1 MNGADMLVHELR
13 GRGVRYVSCLCGN
26 GLNGFLEA
34 ADRQGIR
41 IIDTRNEQVASF
53 MADTW
58 GKYTRNVG
66 VCVVSSGPG
75 HVNAITGVMNASFD
89 GSPMLL
95 ISGMSPLA
103 TYDMDHFQDI
113 EQVALVA
120 PLCKYARMVES
131 AAKIPYY
138 IQRAFA
144 AAVSG
149 RPGPV
154 HLTIPAD
161 VLAAPVDAGKHAW
174 KNPAPG
180 CVEQNQP
187 ADAQLVRDALALICK
202 ARRPFMV
209 VGSGA
214 FYADAGRELERF
226 AEHTNI
232 PILHMLWDRTCIER
246 PIPQY
251 VGVSKAAIN
260 GAAALLTQA
269 DLVIVVGARAD
280 YRIQYGNPAAYRKDT
295 EFIRIDADDME
306 LTRGMEAAVAIEA
319 DPRSVLRQFNESGN
333 LFPRSAGRTAGLS
346 GKNTIKGLAARN
358 QAWLNRVSAARRAH
372 IARFGKVCRSNAFP
386 IPAARL
392 CAEIKPFLKNDI
404 AFIIDGGNIG
414 QWAHLL
420 LFDRCPAAWM
430 GPGLSGVIAYG
441 IPAAMA
447 IKVSHPDRP
456 ILLLSGD
463 GSATFTIADIERAV
477 AHRLPFVMIIADDG
491 GWGIVRTGQ
500 VETYGKGRDVA
511 SRLGPIRFDLLGKAL
526 GAHGVRIAKAGE
538 IAPAV
543 AKGLKADRPTIIHV
557 PTAHMSPF

>member
-1 MNGADMLVHELR
+1 MNGANLLVHELKAR
-13 GRGVRYVSCLCGN
+13 GTKYVAVLCGN
-26 GLNGFLEA
+26 GLNGFLEV
-34 ADRQGIR
+34 ADRQGLR

-58 GKYTRNVG
+58 GRYTRQVG
-66 VCVVSSGPG
+66 VCAVSSGPG
-75 HVNAITGVMNASFD
+75 HVNAITGVMNAAFD

-95 ISGMSPLA
+95 ISGMSPLG

-113 EQVALVA
+113 EQVGLVA
-120 PLCKYARMVES
+120 PLCKYARLVES
-131 AAKIPYY
+131 ATKIPYY
-138 IQRAFA
+138 VHRAFA
-144 AAVSG
+144 AATSG

-161 VLAAPVDAGKHAW
+161 VLGMPVNVEKCSW

-180 CVEQNQP
+180 RVEQNQP
-187 ADAQLVRDALALICK
+187 GDSHLVREAMALIRK

-214 FYADAGRELERF
+214 FYADAGQELERF
-226 AEHTNI
+226 AANTNI
-232 PILHMLWDRTCIER
+232 PFVNMLWDRTCVEK

-260 GAAALLTQA
+260 GAYALLSQA
-269 DLVIVVGARAD
+269 DLVILLGARAD
-280 YRIQYGNPAAYRKDT
+280 YRVNYANPTYFHKNT
-295 EFIRIDADDME
+295 KFIRIDADPME
-306 LTRGMEAAVAIEA
+306 LTRGLEATVGIVG
-319 DPRSVLRQFNESGN
+319 DPRSVLRQFNESGAKSIG
-333 LFPRSAGRTAGLS
+333 PRNR
-346 GKNTIKGLAARN
+346 I
-358 QAWLNRVSAARRAH
+358 WLNRVIAAKYAH
-372 IARFGKVCRSNAFP
+372 IARYEKLCLSDEYP

-392 CAEIKPFLKNDI
+392 CAEIAPFLKQDI

-420 LFDRCPAAWM
+420 LFDHCPSRWL
-430 GPGLSGVIAYG
+430 GPGLSGVVGYG

-447 IKVSHPDRP
+447 IKVAYPNRP
-456 ILLLSGD
+456 VLLLSGD

-477 AHRLPFVMIIADDG
+477 AHHLPFVMVIADDQ

-500 VETYGKGRDVA
+500 VATYGKGRDIA
-511 SRLGPIRFDLLGKAL
+511 SRLGPIRFDLLAQAL
-526 GAHGVRIAKAGE
+526 GAYGVRITAAAE
-538 IAPAV
+538 IAPAI
-543 AKGLKADRPTIIHV
+543 AKGLRADKPTVIHV

>member
-1 MNGADMLVHELR
+1 MNGAEMLVHELKA
-13 GRGVRYVSCLCGN
+13 RGVRYVSCLCGN

-34 ADRQGIR
+34 ADRQRVR

-95 ISGMSPLA
+95 ISGMSPLGS
-103 TYDMDHFQDI
+103 YDMDHFQDI

-131 AAKIPYY
+131 ATKIPYY

-161 VLAAPVDAGKHAW
+161 VLAAPVDPAKYAW
-174 KNPAPG
+174 KNAHPG
-180 CVEQNQP
+180 RVEQNQP
-187 ADAQLVRDALALICK
+187 ADAQLVRDALALIGK

-226 AEHTNI
+226 AEDTNI

-260 GAAALLTQA
+260 GAAGMLTQA
-269 DLVIVVGARAD
+269 DLVILVGGRAD
-280 YRIQYGNPAAYRKDT
+280 YRVHYANPAMYRKET
-295 EFIRIDADDME
+295 KFIRIDATAIE
-306 LTRGMEAAVAIEA
+306 LTRGLEAEVSIVG
-319 DPRSVLRQFNESGN
+319 DPRSVLGQFNESGIN
-333 LFPRSAGRTAGLS
+333 
-346 GKNTIKGLAARN
+346 GLAARN
-358 QAWLNRVSAARRAH
+358 QAWLNRVAAARRAH
-372 IARFGKVCRSNAFP
+372 IARFGKVCRSSAFP

-392 CAEIKPFLKNDI
+392 CAEIKPFLKDDI
-404 AFIIDGGNIG
+404 AFIVDGGNIG

-456 ILLLSGD
+456 VLLLSGD
-463 GSATFTIADIERAV
+463 GSATFTIADMERAV
-477 AHRLPFVMIIADDG
+477 AHRLPFVMVIADDG

-511 SRLGPIRFDLLGKAL
+511 SRLGPIRFDLLAQAL
-526 GAHGVRIAKAGE
+526 GAHGVRIGKAGE
-538 IAPAV
+538 IAPAI

-557 PTAHMSPF
+557 PTAPLSPF